1 MSKEKQIE
9 VITYEQ
15 DRLYF
20 FVDQVSLAQKKYD
33 RLFKTFK
40 DAPYLSEGAQFLSDA
55 GRELQFYKDVVE
67 MLDKGYRKQSE
78 GEWEEYNIPPMI
90 CCSEFDRLEQ
100 AYNARLAK
108 DIETNADFVKYAKA
122 EVAREIFE
130 EIERLLDNYS
140 TAQHYQ
146 GEVFVQK
153 SFDYELE
160 NAIAELK
167 KKHTEGNDHD

>member
-78 GEWEEYNIPPMI
+78 GEWLNHPLATGVRY
-90 CCSEFDRLEQ
+90 CSNCGDNRDSKSGNFCPNCGAHMRKEDE
-100 AYNARLAK
+100 N
-108 DIETNADFVKYAKA
+108 VK
-122 EVAREIFE
+122 
-130 EIERLLDNYS
+130 
-140 TAQHYQ
+140 TAV
-146 GEVFVQK
+146 E
-153 SFDYELE
+153 
-160 NAIAELK
+160 
-167 KKHTEGNDHD
+167 